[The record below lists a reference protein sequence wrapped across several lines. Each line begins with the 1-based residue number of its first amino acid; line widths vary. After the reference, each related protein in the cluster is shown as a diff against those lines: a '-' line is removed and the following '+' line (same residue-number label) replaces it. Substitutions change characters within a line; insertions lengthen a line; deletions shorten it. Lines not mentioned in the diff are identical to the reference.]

1 MPAHLTKAH
10 PALDK
15 AVDTAYAQD
24 GGSARYA
31 NDADRMAFYVQALCG
46 INQLGLGCLF
56 SKASLASSKDVLNDA
71 AKSLLAKI
79 KFSMRTTINLDDDL
93 LACAS
98 MFTGITDRTPL
109 IRESL
114 KAIIARESAR
124 RLALLGGGGSMPELQ
139 LTPRRRPEPELSTE
153 PDAKV

>member
-15 AVDTAYAQD
+15 AVDAAYVQY

-31 NDADRMAFYVQALCG
+31 NDAERMAFYVQALCD

-124 RLALLGGGGSMPELQ
+124 RLALLGGSMPELQ